1 MHTMS
6 RLSHCCEPGAVLSPV
21 TDALHLVY
29 GDTAHRTCPVP
40 LHGRANLNQAKKP
53 SPLSVHLTGVR
64 GLSQERRMLYRGL
77 TDLID
82 GHHPAAAFVY
92 PTGKGERLGD
102 EVDAVCSRVEEE
114 TGIPVIP
121 VHSEDLKGKRKAADR
136 AACQALFRLMG
147 TGDTVGISPA
157 SVNILAGPGNR
168 CAAMALKRHCREL
181 GTEVVAV
188 LPGCSSVAEIRR
200 SHGASLNLVVGD
212 GAMLQLAL
220 MMEVEYGIPLVQVSG
235 DTKETVRAALAV
247 MER

>member
-1 MHTMS
+1 MHTVS
-6 RLSHCCEPGAVLSPV
+6 RLPHCCEPGAVLSPV

-29 GDTAHRTCPVP
+29 GDTGQRACPVS
-40 LHGRANLNQAKKP
+40 LHGKSTVNQTKKRP
-53 SPLSVHLTGVR
+53 PLSVHLPGVR
-64 GLSQERRMLYRGL
+64 GLSQGRRMLYRGL

-114 TGIPVIP
+114 KGIPVIP
-121 VHSEDLKGKRKAADR
+121 VHSEGPKGMRRAADR

-147 TGDTVGISPA
+147 TGDISGITPA

-168 CAAMALKRHCREL
+168 CAAMALKNRCREL
-181 GTEVVAV
+181 GAEVVAV

-200 SHGASLNLVVGD
+200 SHGASLNLVFGG

-235 DTKETVRAALAV
+235 DTKEAVRAALAGV
-247 MER
+247 KR